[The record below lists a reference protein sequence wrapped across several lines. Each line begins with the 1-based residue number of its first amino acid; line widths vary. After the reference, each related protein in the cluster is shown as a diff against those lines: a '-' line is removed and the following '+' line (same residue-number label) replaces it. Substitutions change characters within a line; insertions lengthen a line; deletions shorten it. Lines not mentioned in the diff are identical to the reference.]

1 MKFTEEA
8 FAPHMRPITGSA
20 IREIFKLL
28 GKPGMISFAG
38 GNPSN
43 AALEPEVISELA
55 VEVLAKYGTTL
66 LQYGATEGFAPF
78 VESAGEFLSEVG
90 LRAGAGELL
99 PVQGGTQ
106 GFDLLIKALV
116 EPGDVILAEDP
127 TFLGALQAM
136 HTYNAR
142 IIPVATDENGVIP
155 EDVEEKIKK
164 YSPKLMYIIP
174 SFQNPTGVTLSLER
188 RKAMAHLACEY
199 GVVLAEDDPYRDLRY
214 AGEALPAIKAFDA
227 VSYTHLDV
235 YKRQQLPLFAE
246 QPAAPH
252 RADGVDDVL
261 AGQAEALRHL
271 GFAGPAAAQRRA
283 GCLHLRPRGAVDG
296 PVQTPVAAQGVVR
309 GVDDGVHGH
318 FGDVI
323 ANDLQWH
330 GVPLLYHYTKTGKR
344 APAGRSSGRS
354 SPSRV
359 VFRPYTVRT
368 ARPAPCRH
376 GSPRPRGPWCQRRSR
391 CWDGRCPSP
400 ARCACTPGC
409 AASKPV

>member
-55 VEVLAKYGTTL
+55 VEALAKYGTSL
-66 LQYGATEGFAPF
+66 LQYGATEGFGPF
-78 VESAGEFLSEVG
+78 VESAGAFLAEMGVK
-90 LRAGAGELL
+90 AGPGELL

-106 GFDLLIKALV
+106 GFDLLMKVLL

-164 YSPKLMYIIP
+164 YSPRLMYIIP

-188 RKAMAHLACEY
+188 RKAMAQLANTAWCW
-199 GVVLAEDDPYRDLRY
+199 PRTT
-214 AGEALPAIKAFDA
+214 PTAICATSARRCPPSRPSMK
-227 VSYTHLDV
+227 
-235 YKRQQLPLFAE
+235 
-246 QPAAPH
+246 
-252 RADGVDDVL
+252 
-261 AGQAEALRHL
+261 
-271 GFAGPAAAQRRA
+271 RA
-283 GCLHLRPRGAVDG
+283 GWS
-296 PVQTPVAAQGVVR
+296 TS
-309 GVDDGVHGH
+309 
-318 FGDVI
+318 
-323 ANDLQWH
+323 
-330 GVPLLYHYTKTGKR
+330 
-344 APAGRSSGRS
+344 PA
-354 SPSRV
+354 SPSTS
-359 VFRPYTVRT
+359 PPACAW
-368 ARPAPCRH
+368 ARRWATKC
-376 GSPRPRGPWCQRRSR
+376 SS
-391 CWDGRCPSP
+391 
-400 ARCACTPGC
+400 AR
-409 AASKPV
+409 

>member
-1 MKFTEEA
+1 MKFTEEV

-66 LQYGATEGFAPF
+66 LQYGATEGFGPF
-78 VESAGEFLSEVG
+78 IESAGEFLSEVG
-90 LRAGAGELL
+90 LHAGAGELL

-188 RKAMAHLACEY
+188 RKAMAQLACEY

-214 AGEALPAIKAFDA
+214 SGTALPPIQSFDEEGWVVYMSSFSKYIAPGMRLGAAAVKNPMLLRKMVIGKQSADVHSPLLTQAIVDAYLRRGLMPGHLKRICGEYQLQLSAMLEGFDA
-227 VSYTHLDV
+227 FPVKVSHTEPQGGLFV
-235 YKRQQLPLFAE
+235 WAELPE
-246 QPAAPH
+246 G
-252 RADGVDDVL
+252 ADGQRVFDAAL
-261 AGQAEALRHL
+261 AKNVAFVPGTHFYPEGGHANTMRLNFSNATIEDIDKGMRAL
-271 GFAGPAAAQRRA
+271 GAALAQ
-283 GCLHLRPRGAVDG
+283 
-296 PVQTPVAAQGVVR
+296 
-309 GVDDGVHGH
+309 
-318 FGDVI
+318 
-323 ANDLQWH
+323 
-330 GVPLLYHYTKTGKR
+330 
-344 APAGRSSGRS
+344 
-354 SPSRV
+354 
-359 VFRPYTVRT
+359 
-368 ARPAPCRH
+368 
-376 GSPRPRGPWCQRRSR
+376 
-391 CWDGRCPSP
+391 
-400 ARCACTPGC
+400 
-409 AASKPV
+409 

>member
-1 MKFTEEA
+1 MKFTEEV

-66 LQYGATEGFAPF
+66 LQYGATEGFGPF
-78 VESAGEFLSEVG
+78 IESAGEFLSEVG

-188 RKAMAHLACEY
+188 RKAMAQLACKY
-199 GVVLAEDDPYRDLRY
+199 GVVLALS
-214 AGEALPAIKAFDA
+214 LI
-227 VSYTHLDV
+227 H
-235 YKRQQLPLFAE
+235 
-246 QPAAPH
+246 
-252 RADGVDDVL
+252 
-261 AGQAEALRHL
+261 
-271 GFAGPAAAQRRA
+271 
-283 GCLHLRPRGAVDG
+283 
-296 PVQTPVAAQGVVR
+296 
-309 GVDDGVHGH
+309 
-318 FGDVI
+318 I
-323 ANDLQWH
+323 
-330 GVPLLYHYTKTGKR
+330 
-344 APAGRSSGRS
+344 
-354 SPSRV
+354 
-359 VFRPYTVRT
+359 
-368 ARPAPCRH
+368 
-376 GSPRPRGPWCQRRSR
+376 
-391 CWDGRCPSP
+391 
-400 ARCACTPGC
+400 
-409 AASKPV
+409 